1 MLSISCGTSFKKK
14 TILIL
19 FSLIDSDTEIRYHIK
34 GNERNPN
41 DGFIRNKEEY
51 IYVQLCNQKN
61 SRRHRMVHP

>member
-1 MLSISCGTSFKKK
+1 MPSISCGTSCKKS
-14 TILIL
+14 IPIL
-19 FSLIDSDTEIRYHIK
+19 FSLIDSGAEIRYHIN

-51 IYVQLCNQKN
+51 IYVQLRNQKN